1 MRTVS
6 GRPTRRPVWAARWRG
21 AFLLA
26 IGLVVLGGALREGD
40 DTGVGGLLRLV
51 LGSMLLTGGGAALVP
66 ASGRT
71 AVLGWAL
78 RVAQLLFLLIAL
90 VVLAVWLWRR

>member
-1 MRTVS
+1 MKTAH

-21 AFLLA
+21 SFLLV
-26 IGLVVLGGALREGD
+26 IGLFVVVGAAGEGD
-40 DTGVGGLLRLV
+40 DAGIGGLLRLV

-78 RVAQLLFLLIAL
+78 RLAQLLFLLIAL

>member
-1 MRTVS
+1 MRTA
-6 GRPTRRPVWAARWRG
+6 GRRPTRRPVWAARWRG
-21 AFLLA
+21 AFLFA
-26 IGLVVLGGALREGD
+26 IGLVVLGGALGEGD
-40 DTGVGGLLRLV
+40 DAGVGGLLRLV

-90 VVLAVWLWRR
+90 VVLGVWLWRR